1 VVLLFV
7 QLEAVLLAIEQ
18 CSVESAD
25 EAQRVLVLLDLLPLL
40 SEGSKLIDDNSTQY
54 LLNDHFY

>member
-1 VVLLFV
+1 VDQELEIVPNVVVLLFV

-40 SEGSKLIDDNSTQY
+40 SE
-54 LLNDHFY
+54 